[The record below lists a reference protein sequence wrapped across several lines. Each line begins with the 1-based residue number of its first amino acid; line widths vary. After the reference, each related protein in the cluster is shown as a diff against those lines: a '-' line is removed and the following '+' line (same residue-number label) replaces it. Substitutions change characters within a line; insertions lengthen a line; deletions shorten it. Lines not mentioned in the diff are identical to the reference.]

1 MLSSRKNEK
10 TLYLG
15 KNLFHLDIY
24 IVIILILRE
33 TRMTELSYATKRK
46 LRIIQERLGD
56 DWRDDNPEI
65 SIDALYN
72 QVVGDRRRNLFC
84 KIDPDIKSQLD
95 EMADSY
101 DVKMAELV
109 ERLVQEEY
117 RKFVRNRAELV
128 NDLASQ
134 FAGKR

>member
-1 MLSSRKNEK
+1 
-10 TLYLG
+10 
-15 KNLFHLDIY
+15 
-24 IVIILILRE
+24 
-33 TRMTELSYATKRK
+33 MTELSYATKRT
-46 LRIIQERLGD
+46 LRIIQEKLGD
-56 DWRDDNPEI
+56 DWRDNNPEI

-117 RKFVRNRAELV
+117 LKFIRNRAELV

>member
-1 MLSSRKNEK
+1 MAE
-10 TLYLG
+10 
-15 KNLFHLDIY
+15 
-24 IVIILILRE
+24 
-33 TRMTELSYATKRK
+33 MSYATKRK
-46 LRIIQERLGD
+46 LRIIQEKLGD
-56 DWRDDNPEI
+56 EWRDDYPDI

-72 QVVGDRRRNLFC
+72 DVVGDTRKNLFC
-84 KIDPDIKSQLD
+84 KIDSDVKDQLD

-117 RKFVRNRAELV
+117 LKFTRNRAELV
-128 NDLASQ
+128 SDLASQ

>member
-10 TLYLG
+10 SLYLG
-15 KNLFHLDIY
+15 KNLFRLDIY